1 MILYWCP
8 FLSKV
13 TINDTLLVPP
23 PVKGKI
29 NDTILVHALV
39 KGKY

>member
-8 FLSKV
+8 LLSKV
-13 TINDTLLVPP
+13 TINDTLLASPL
-23 PVKGKI
+23 VKGKI
-29 NDTILVHALV
+29 NDTLLVPPLG